1 MVRLLLRS
9 SKDPWTPVPPE
20 IALTQDTHRAN
31 VGNLLFGQ
39 SVHRTLSVPGTEIVS
54 NNYLSSRAGVDDHYV
69 QQINDGFDRFV
80 VPLANAFRPSFQ
92 TSLRRLTRVI
102 SKLDMPVTV
111 VGVGSQ
117 HRLEV
122 TEAGEDP
129 IADDVKEF
137 MAAVLDRSASIGVRG
152 ERTAAYLKDLGFGEE
167 HVDVI
172 GCPSAF
178 MKGPSPAVTRK
189 VPELNPDSRIA
200 LTLTPKVKQMAPVV
214 ARHAD
219 KYRNLIYIPQT
230 NKDLTTMVWGEHP
243 RGVADLRM
251 PVHAEHRLYTEDR
264 MRFPLDPRTWIE
276 YLEDFEFTFGT
287 RMHGSMSSILAG
299 VPAMLIAHDSRTLEL
314 AEYFDIP
321 HRRIDEVG
329 PEADAAELYDSADY
343 SKFHAGM
350 PEKFARF
357 TAFLEKNDLPH
368 IYQAGNENTAFD
380 DKLAA
385 AELPP
390 MVHTLMA
397 PGEEGRREV
406 LSRLR
411 WLRQGKQVDET
422 RTRYQLKAALPLT
435 SKPAPTLADMDKHV
449 QGLDRKSADSSKLMK
464 DMKVQLKQSRKQLT
478 SQTKVLDRQAR
489 RLDRQG
495 ERLDRQAKVIKEL
508 SRPKPTVIQ
517 RGRKFA
523 RRAEKSITRRLRSLR

>member
-1 MVRLLLRS
+1 MARVLLRS

-20 IALTQDTHRAN
+20 VALSQDTHRAN

-54 NNYLSSRAGVDDHYV
+54 NNYLSSRPGVDDQYV

-92 TSLRRLTRVI
+92 SSLRRLTRVI

-117 HRLEV
+117 HRLEI
-122 TEAGEDP
+122 TEAGDDP
-129 IADDVKEF
+129 IAEDVKEF
-137 MAAVLDRSASIGVRG
+137 MAAVLDRSASVGVRG

-172 GCPSAF
+172 GCPSVF
-178 MKGPSPAVTRK
+178 MKGPSPTVSKK
-189 VPELNPDSRIA
+189 VPGLNADSRIA
-200 LTLTPKVKQMAPVV
+200 LTLTSKVTEMAPIV
-214 ARHAD
+214 ARHAE

-230 NKDLTTMVWGEHP
+230 NQDLTTMVWGANP
-243 RGVADLRM
+243 RNIADLRM
-251 PVHAEHRLYTEDR
+251 PVHTEHRLYTEDR
-264 MRFPLDPRTWIE
+264 MRFPMDPRTWIE

-287 RMHGSMSSILAG
+287 RMHGSISSILAG
-299 VPAMLIAHDSRTLEL
+299 VPALLLAHDSRTLEL
-314 AEYFDIP
+314 AEYFGIP
-321 HRRIDEVG
+321 HRKISDVDPEV
-329 PEADAAELYDSADY
+329 DAAELYDSTDY
-343 SKFHAGM
+343 TKFHAGL
-350 PEKFARF
+350 PEKFARY

-380 DKLAA
+380 DTLAE

-397 PGEEGRREV
+397 TGEEGRREV

-411 WLRQGKQVDET
+411 WLRQGKSVDAT
-422 RTRYQLKAALPLT
+422 RTKYQLNAALPHT
-435 SKPAPTLADMDKHV
+435 PKPVLTLAEVEKHV
-449 QGLDRKSADSSKLMK
+449 QGLDRKTADPSKEMK
-464 DMKVQLKQSRKQLT
+464 DLKVQLTQSRKQLN
-478 SQTKVLDRQAR
+478 SQAKVLDRQAK
-489 RLDRQG
+489 
-495 ERLDRQAKVIKEL
+495 RLDRQANLIKEL
-508 SRPKPTVIQ
+508 SRPKPTVLQ
-517 RGRKFA
+517 RGRRFA
-523 RRAEKSITRRLRSLR
+523 RRAERSLKRRLRSLR